1 MVTPHDSVTNNKKN
15 LRNALL
21 SGFYLN
27 SENWTLLTLGIIV
40 GNDSIIVKERH
51 RPKMSDCPNS
61 CSILTVI
68 CTHI

>member
-1 MVTPHDSVTNNKKN
+1 MTNNKQN

-27 SENWTLLTLGIIV
+27 SEKWTLLTLGMKV
-40 GNDSIIVKERH
+40 GNDSTIVKERH
-51 RPKMSDCPNS
+51 RAKMSDCSPS
-61 CSILTVI
+61 CSILTVF